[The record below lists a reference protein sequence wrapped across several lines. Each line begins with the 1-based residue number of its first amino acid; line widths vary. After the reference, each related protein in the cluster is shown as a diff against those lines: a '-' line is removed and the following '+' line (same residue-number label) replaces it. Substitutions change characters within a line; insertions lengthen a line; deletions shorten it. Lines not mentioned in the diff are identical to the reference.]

1 MSKSIVA
8 IVGRPN
14 VGKSTLFNR
23 LVGAPVAITESI
35 PGTTRDRLYGD
46 TDWNR
51 REFVVVDTAGLTPGA
66 DEGLA
71 RAIRDNVEVAMDQA
85 DAILFLVDAKE
96 GLVADDLVI
105 AEMLRRT
112 AKPVILA
119 ANKADSARRR
129 LAATEFYELGL
140 GEPIPISST
149 QGLGTGD
156 MLDALVAHLPVVEE
170 PAEERDAALRLAI
183 VGRPNVGK
191 SALLNALLG
200 FERVLVSEVPGT
212 TRDATDTLLEH
223 EGQKIVLVDT
233 AGIRRPGHI
242 KGAIEKY
249 SVMRA
254 IRAIARADVAL
265 LVVDATAPLTAQD
278 QHIAGYVREA
288 GKGMIVV
295 VNKWDLVEKTPTT
308 MNEYTALAAR
318 ELNFMP
324 YVPVLFVS
332 ARTKQRVHK
341 IVAEALRIEDERKKR
356 IPTAQ
361 LNATVQAALREHPP
375 LSSKGKLLKI
385 KYVTQAT
392 TDPPTFV
399 FFVNDP
405 ELVHFSYERFLE
417 NRLRAA
423 FGFEGTAVRLVFR
436 STRANAK
443 QSEGAAPRR
452 LRA

>member
-1 MSKSIVA
+1 
-8 IVGRPN
+8 
-14 VGKSTLFNR
+14 
-23 LVGAPVAITESI
+23 
-35 PGTTRDRLYGD
+35 
-46 TDWNR
+46 
-51 REFVVVDTAGLTPGA
+51 
-66 DEGLA
+66 
-71 RAIRDNVEVAMDQA
+71 
-85 DAILFLVDAKE
+85 
-96 GLVADDLVI
+96 
-105 AEMLRRT
+105 
-112 AKPVILA
+112 
-119 ANKADSARRR
+119 
-129 LAATEFYELGL
+129 
-140 GEPIPISST
+140 
-149 QGLGTGD
+149 
-156 MLDALVAHLPVVEE
+156 VVEE
-170 PAEERDAALRLAI
+170 PEEERDAALRLAI

-191 SALLNALLG
+191 SSLLNALLG

-223 EGQKIVLVDT
+223 AGQKIVLVDT

-242 KGAIEKY
+242 KGSIEKY

-254 IRAIARADVAL
+254 IRAISRADVAL
-265 LVVDATAPLTAQD
+265 LVVDATEPLTAQD

-332 ARTKQRVHK
+332 AKTKQRVGK
-341 IVAEALRIEDERKKR
+341 IVDEALRIEDERKKR

-361 LNATVQAALREHPP
+361 LNETVQAALREHPP

-423 FGFEGTAVRLVFR
+423 FGFEGTAVRFVFR
-436 STRANAK
+436 STRDKAK

>member
-1 MSKSIVA
+1 
-8 IVGRPN
+8 
-14 VGKSTLFNR
+14 
-23 LVGAPVAITESI
+23 
-35 PGTTRDRLYGD
+35 
-46 TDWNR
+46 
-51 REFVVVDTAGLTPGA
+51 
-66 DEGLA
+66 
-71 RAIRDNVEVAMDQA
+71 
-85 DAILFLVDAKE
+85 
-96 GLVADDLVI
+96 
-105 AEMLRRT
+105 
-112 AKPVILA
+112 
-119 ANKADSARRR
+119 
-129 LAATEFYELGL
+129 
-140 GEPIPISST
+140 
-149 QGLGTGD
+149 

-170 PAEERDAALRLAI
+170 PEEERDAALRLAI

-191 SALLNALLG
+191 SSLLNALLG

-212 TRDATDTLLEH
+212 TRDTTDTLLEH
-223 EGQKIVLVDT
+223 EGQQIVFVDT

-242 KGAIEKY
+242 KGSIEKY

-254 IRAIARADVAL
+254 IRAISRADVAL
-265 LVVDATAPLTAQD
+265 LVVDATEPLTAQD

-332 ARTKQRVHK
+332 ARTKQRVYK
-341 IVAEALRIEDERKKR
+341 IVDEALRIEAERKKR

-361 LNATVQAALREHPP
+361 LNTTVQAALREHPP

-385 KYVTQAT
+385 KYVTQAA

-436 STRANAK
+436 STRATAK